1 MAEYIYIAES
11 PQYPGM
17 VKIGRTDR
25 TVEERMEEL
34 SADDYGIPG
43 QSMDSEW
50 EAVKIIEVID
60 NENAEAVLHEHF
72 DHLRVTD
79 SRELFYTD
87 DPYGLAYEAAD
98 VVDGTIITA
107 DLVEIG
113 NLFDP
118 LSLVALGA
126 GITLLARTFAP
137 ENSATKKTEKFMRD
151 WELRTELR
159 YKNAETKVG
168 KFIFGSYKTVFKV
181 NKSIVDNTTGFV
193 EGFAALLS
201 ATLSSIGIKNNIL
214 INLGRR
220 KNKEL
225 EAEYKRNP
233 PVFITPDSR
242 NDKKN
247 ENATN
252 KIKEWNKRGQ
262 DVLMSNKKAREY
274 YEKRETEDPKRYE
287 DLSIIRDQESWSD
300 IDEQDY
306 QRVREYESNLHK
318 KGIDK

>member
-34 SADDYGIPG
+34 SADDYGVPG

-159 YKNAETKVG
+159 YKNAETQVG

-220 KNKEL
+220 KNKEH

-242 NDKKN
+242 NDKNN
-247 ENATN
+247 EKGIN

-262 DVLMSNKKAREY
+262 DILMSNEKAREY
-274 YEKRETEDPKRYE
+274 YEKRENEDPNNQ
-287 DLSIIRDQESWSD
+287 I
-300 IDEQDY
+300 
-306 QRVREYESNLHK
+306 
-318 KGIDK
+318 